1 MGAEAPI
8 LSGVLVVALV
18 KLQAAHRGW
27 AWWRLVQGPRSLG
40 AQVGMRFCRLMG
52 SGAEGGFG
60 LRPSTTHQGIVALF
74 ENAAQ
79 AEVFCAGPTL
89 QAYRERSEH
98 SWVGQLS
105 ITSARGGWGG
115 RPWVATSDTQLGRSA
130 TRGVNTDTTGP
141 MTPLAAL
148 TRASIRPARALRFWR
163 HAPAAQAQMAQ
174 ARGCLLAVGLGEAPL
189 LRQCTFSLWTDAQA
203 MRAYAGQGAHR
214 QAVEQVHAHD
224 LFSES
229 LFLRMHLLA
238 QSGHWPAAWA
248 AESSRSAP
256 GLPGAQGATRGSGR

>member
-1 MGAEAPI
+1 
-8 LSGVLVVALV
+8 
-18 KLQAAHRGW
+18 
-27 AWWRLVQGPRSLG
+27 
-40 AQVGMRFCRLMG
+40 
-52 SGAEGGFG
+52 
-60 LRPSTTHQGIVALF
+60 
-74 ENAAQ
+74 
-79 AEVFCAGPTL
+79 
-89 QAYRERSEH
+89 
-98 SWVGQLS
+98 
-105 ITSARGGWGG
+105 
-115 RPWVATSDTQLGRSA
+115 
-130 TRGVNTDTTGP
+130 
-141 MTPLAAL
+141 
-148 TRASIRPARALRFWR
+148 
-163 HAPAAQAQMAQ
+163 
-174 ARGCLLAVGLGEAPL
+174 LGEAPL